1 MAATTIVQYVQIMR
15 NAQWDLARKLGADLS
30 AADRQTRVLMISTL
44 AVQAVL
50 IEVLVAKGVVKDA
63 ELLGALNAARADPSY
78 LPPVE
83 PVYPV
88 IWNTDPVTG
97 F

>member
-1 MAATTIVQYVQIMR
+1 MR
-15 NAQWDLARKLGADLS
+15 DAQWEIARKLGADMS
-30 AADRQTRVLMISTL
+30 TADRQTRVLMLSSL

-50 IEVLVAKGVVKDA
+50 IKVLVAKGVTTDA
-63 ELLGALNAARADPSY
+63 ELLGALNAARSDTSY

-83 PVYPV
+83 PVTPEV
-88 IWNTDPVTG
+88 WDTTPVTG